1 MAKREF
7 TLTLE
12 EEAEFKAAYH
22 QSKDAN
28 LSKKLLAV
36 RLYGTGHRTDSII
49 ELVGCS
55 RTSLMEWVQK
65 YQQYGLDSL
74 KDQRQGGNHT
84 KLTKAQKAAIKG
96 KVHQYTPKQLLGKAC
111 ATSSGAHWTGADLK
125 QLIYKEYTVIYKSPT
140 SYQVMLTELGLS
152 YQRTE
157 KVFKSKS
164 QLKYADFEEQL
175 EKNWS
180 IRP

>member
-1 MAKREF
+1 MVKRKF
-7 TLTLE
+7 TLTTE
-12 EEAEFKAAYH
+12 EKAKFKAAYH

-36 RLYGTGHRTDSII
+36 RLYGSDHPTDEII

-65 YQQYGLDSL
+65 YQLDGLDSL
-74 KDQRQGGNHT
+74 KDQRQGGNHF
-84 KLTKAQKAAIKG
+84 KLSKAQKAVTKE
-96 KVHQYTPKQLLGKAC
+96 KVHRYTPKQLLGQDC
-111 ATSSGAHWTGADLK
+111 ATGSGAHWTGADLK
-125 QLIYKEYTVIYKSPT
+125 QLIYQEYRVVYKSPT
-140 SYQVMLTELGLS
+140 SYRVMLKEFGLS

-164 QLKYADFEEQL
+164 QLKQADFEEQL
-175 EKNWS
+175 EKN
-180 IRP
+180 

>member
-1 MAKREF
+1 MVKRTF
-7 TLTLE
+7 TLTTE
-12 EEAEFKAAYH
+12 EQAKFKAAYH

-36 RLYGTGHRTDSII
+36 RLYGSGHSTDEII

-65 YQQYGLDSL
+65 YQLDGLDSL
-74 KDQRQGGNHT
+74 KDQRQGGNHF
-84 KLTKAQKAAIKG
+84 KLSKAEKAAIKE
-96 KVHQYTPKQLLGKAC
+96 KVHCYTPKQLLGQDC
-111 ATSSGAHWTGADLK
+111 ATGSGVHWTSADLK
-125 QLIYKEYTVIYKSPT
+125 QLIYQEYRVVYQSPT
-140 SYQVMLTELGLS
+140 SYRVMLSEFGLS

-164 QLKYADFEEQL
+164 QFKQADFEEQL
-175 EKNWS
+175 EKN
-180 IRP
+180 

>member
-1 MAKREF
+1 MRMAKRKF
-7 TLTLE
+7 TLTIE
-12 EEAEFKAAYH
+12 EVAKLKAAYH

-28 LSKKLLAV
+28 WSRKLLAV
-36 RLYGTGHRTDSII
+36 RLYGTGHPVSQII

-65 YQQYGLDSL
+65 YQQQGLATL
-74 KDQRQGGNHT
+74 KDQRPGGNHF
-84 KLTKAQKAAIKG
+84 KLSPEQKAVIKG
-96 KVHQYTPKQLLGKAC
+96 KVHQYTPQQLLGSAS

-125 QLIYKEYTVIYKSPT
+125 QLLYQEYNILYKSPT
-140 SYQVMLTELGLS
+140 SYRMMLTEFGLS

-164 QLKYADFEEQL
+164 LLKYADFEEQL
-175 EKNWS
+175 EKN
-180 IRP
+180 